1 MIETLHKRAIALAQ
15 TVRPLVRSSRPLVF
29 HGTRYGRK
37 ILNENTL
44 KFPAPGICSLHFS
57 RQLPVGIYFALL
69 DGRDND
75 EGVGAVFVLDR
86 DRLARDYRVECYN
99 ADLPR
104 QDSEA
109 DELIYARD
117 IVRLDRYLT
126 HTVWLHAGGK
136 SIRVKPH
143 SPRPSGEPRRKTE
156 GGAARTAR
164 QAVGNRKKIGDSV
177 GPPTWPDANVDL
189 GAHRP
194 PVSKVK
200 RELTITHA
208 NLDPSAGLHR
218 GHR

>member
-15 TVRPLVRSSRPLVF
+15 AARPLVRSSRPLVF

-44 KFPAPGICSLHFS
+44 KFPGLGICSLHFS

-75 EGVGAVFVLDR
+75 EGVGAVLVLDR

-143 SPRPSGEPRRKTE
+143 SPRPSASHGEKQREESHGRHGRQLAIARRLAIAT
-156 GGAARTAR
+156 GLQPGQIQMVISA
-164 QAVGNRKKIGDSV
+164 
-177 GPPTWPDANVDL
+177 
-189 GAHRP
+189 
-194 PVSKVK
+194 
-200 RELTITHA
+200 LTVH
-208 NLDPSAGLHR
+208 PFQK
-218 GHR
+218 